1 MSAQKLARFSC
12 ISWMFKFMGC
22 SCSMKTGW
30 LITYWAQL
38 FIALWSES
46 LYKENYGGILDL

>member
-46 LYKENYGGILDL
+46 LYKEDYGGILDL